1 MSAAAISRSG
11 VTRMDD
17 SLRSILRRKPG
28 AVYSVAQDASVYDAV
43 AKMSDKQVGAL
54 LVLEGGKLAGIVSER
69 DYARKVILKG
79 KSSRDTRVGEIMS
92 APVISVTP
100 DTPVSHCM
108 RLMSSHRIRHLAVL
122 EGERIAGVVSIGDLV
137 NWLIESQEET
147 IRQLESYINGSYPG

>member
-11 VTRMDD
+11 ATRMDD

-28 AVYSVAQDASVYDAV
+28 AVYSVARDASVYDAV

-54 LVLEGGKLAGIVSER
+54 LVLDGGKLAGIVSER